1 MEDKPMRR
9 GLTHLVLLTVVALVV
24 VACATATPTPTPAPL
39 PTEAPTATPVPPPT
53 AAPQATEPPK
63 AEQIAAG
70 EERFGLYCRSCH
82 GSGFSTANLN
92 GYKTAERLYDYIKA
106 RMPPGNP
113 NLIPEQGRYDLVAYL
128 LSRVG
133 LIPAAQVV
141 DAETLPKITWVE
153 PTAPAGETQVA
164 SGETTFG
171 VSCAGCHR
179 AGFTESV
186 LRRYRTAEALF
197 RFIRTSM
204 PPGNPDLIPE
214 NKTYDIVAYLLSKA
228 GLIKADQPVNADTVS
243 TVSFE

>member
-1 MEDKPMRR
+1 MRTGIIR
-9 GLTHLVLLTVVALVV
+9 FVLLVIVALVV
-24 VACATATPTPTPAPL
+24 VACTTAAPTPTPAPL

-63 AEQIAAG
+63 AEQAAAG
-70 EERFGLYCRSCH
+70 EQSFATYCRSCH
-82 GSGFSTANLN
+82 GGGFSTANLN
-92 GYKTAERLYDYIKA
+92 GYKTAQRLYDYVKA

-113 NLIPEQGRYDLVAYL
+113 TVVSDKVRYDLVAFM
-128 LSRVG
+128 LSKAG

-141 DAETLPKITWVE
+141 DAETLPKIAWVE

-164 SGETTFG
+164 SGEKTFG
-171 VSCAGCHR
+171 ASCAGCHR

-186 LRRYRTAEALF
+186 LRRYRSAQALF
-197 RFIRTSM
+197 QFIRTSM

-214 NKTYDIVAYLLSKA
+214 SKHYDIVAYLLSKA

-243 TVSFE
+243 ALSFE